1 MRWNGQFVGNGKHK
15 TVRTIATATR
25 SEEVQSLGPV
35 RRTQA
40 HAGLKHPSPSSDSPS
55 ASSPVQDDLIDRLG
69 RTVKAALVAVHGSGQ
84 AAAITIAMDQSQM
97 NRQLRIGTFDLRT
110 SAAAGETFLAK
121 LGEFLK
127 EEFGTA
133 HKTKKQLALER
144 LPELLALMLAAVED
158 DE

>member
-1 MRWNGQFVGNGKHK
+1 MAHSITQRV
-15 TVRTIATATR
+15 R
-25 SEEVQSLGPV
+25 SEEVQSLGPA
-35 RRTQA
+35 RRTAA
-40 HAGLKHPSPSSDSPS
+40 HAGLKNPTASVDGPGASLVSPTPSSQ
-55 ASSPVQDDLIDRLG
+55 VQGDLIDRLG
-69 RTVKAALVAVHGSGQ
+69 RTVKAALIAVHGSGQ

-144 LPELLALMLAAVED
+144 LPELLALMLAAVEED
-158 DE
+158 D

>member
-1 MRWNGQFVGNGKHK
+1 MAHSMAQRS
-15 TVRTIATATR
+15 R

-35 RRTQA
+35 RRTPA
-40 HAGLKHPSPSSDSPS
+40 KAGLESP
-55 ASSPVQDDLIDRLG
+55 AESSPVHDDRMDRLG

-110 SAAAGETFLAK
+110 AAAAGDTFLAK

-127 EEFGTA
+127 DEFGTA
-133 HKTKKQLALER
+133 HKTKRQLALER
-144 LPELLALMLAAVED
+144 LPELLALMLAAVEEED
-158 DE
+158 